1 MSARMQL
8 GKSVSDQELQEAI
21 ERAKARYDAL
31 TPQEKVSADTLQ
43 MISFVTA
50 EMFPDLRDGEV
61 YTAHRLGWFKTLHRA
76 LVDRN
81 EAVLDIYF
89 GGNLRLLTV
98 SDYQSLTDKVAQQVQ
113 DYRLGMDTESTESH

>member
-31 TPQEKVSADTLQ
+31 TPQEKVSVDTMQ

-61 YTAHRLGWFKTLHRA
+61 YTVGRLEWFEALHRA
-76 LVDRN
+76 LVNRD
-81 EAVLDIYF
+81 EAVLINYF
-89 GGNLRLLTV
+89 SGKIGLLTA

-113 DYRLGMDTESTESH
+113 DYRLGMDTESAESY